1 MLEAVIGIT
10 MRNSAAAA
18 HLYLRAGLTRP
29 GQASQR
35 QEPGVLSQ
43 SRGRASLL
51 H

>member
-18 HLYLRAGLTRP
+18 HLDLRARLARP
-29 GQASQR
+29 GQASQG

-43 SRGRASLL
+43 SRRCTGLL